1 MFPFKHFEL
10 AGYDVIPAEVAIF
23 LSTLLLKMEK
33 MGKKISEL
41 RVVDLK
47 QILEKRGLEKTGNK
61 SVLVERLSKVGER
74 GETVHNYIQT
84 YAYIYLI

>member
-1 MFPFKHFEL
+1 MGVVSFQAFGI
-10 AGYDVIPAEVAIF
+10 AGYDVISAEVAIF

-47 QILEKRGLEKTGNK
+47 QILERRGLEKTGNK
-61 SVLVERLSKVGER
+61 SVLVERLSKVSVR
-74 GETVHNYIQT
+74 
-84 YAYIYLI
+84 

>member
-1 MFPFKHFEL
+1 MGVVSFQAFEI
-10 AGYDVIPAEVAIF
+10 AGYDVISAEVAIF

-61 SVLVERLSKVGER
+61 SVLVERLSKVSVR
-74 GETVHNYIQT
+74 
-84 YAYIYLI
+84 